1 MDKELE
7 RMERY
12 QKLNEKLQRLYA
24 SPESGRELSLIFAQ
38 HQLQEAL
45 YPIYAEIIGDTIL
58 GYHRLSDIPR
68 LLQQRMK
75 LSADESQRVTSKLLD
90 FLSPVV
96 RREEEERKAKTSE
109 YQQLAQKVAEVRP
122 TDESLPVESVEPL
135 RTMET
140 DIHRVHGY
148 GSYNSQYQ
156 STLEDEGEKPQ

>member
-7 RMERY
+7 RMEKY
-12 QKLNEKLQRLYA
+12 QKLSENLQRLYA
-24 SPESGRELSLIFAQ
+24 SPESGRELSLIFEQ
-38 HQLQEAL
+38 YRLQEAL
-45 YPIYAEIIGDTIL
+45 YPIYAEIVGDTIL
-58 GYHRLSDIPR
+58 GYYRLSDLPR

-109 YQQLAQKVAEVRP
+109 YQELAQKVAAVKPNDAPLSIEK
-122 TDESLPVESVEPL
+122 VEPL

-140 DIHRVHGY
+140 DMHRVHGY
-148 GSYNSQYQ
+148 GAQYQ
-156 STLEDEGEKPQ
+156 STLQDEEEDSSRG